1 MLFIGTI
8 IEKKDD
14 FMGIIKLKNSVCVSA
29 VGAVSGKKEYDG
41 AFGDR
46 YDEYS
51 DDDTFGKKTFE
62 QAEEEMQ
69 KRCFAHT
76 LKKGGFKPSDI
87 DAIFAGDLMN
97 QCTASSYGLI
107 DYGVQYFGL
116 FGACSTMAEAI
127 LLSSLCVDGGY
138 FNRCAAIVSSHNCT
152 AERQF
157 RMPIEYGGQRTPTAQ
172 WTVTGSGCAVIE
184 KGNYGMYIKDV
195 LPGIPVDR
203 GVNDA
208 ANMGA
213 AMAPAAADTLKRYFE
228 ESGKKPCDF
237 DVILSGDLGFEGHGL
252 TSELLSLEGYDPG
265 ENYLDCGMLLYK
277 PEQDVHSGGSGCGC
291 SALGL
296 AVYLYERFCKKEIKN
311 ALFIGTGA
319 LMSPMSVAQGHSIPG
334 IAHLIH
340 FSSEV

>member
-1 MLFIGTI
+1 
-8 IEKKDD
+8 
-14 FMGIIKLKNSVCVSA
+14 MGIIKLNNRVCVSTVAA
-29 VGAVSGKKEYDG
+29 VCGKKEYDG
-41 AFGDR
+41 AFGEL
-46 YDEYS
+46 YDEHS
-51 DDDTFGKKTFE
+51 DDDTFGAPTFE

-69 KRCFAHT
+69 RRCFVRA
-76 LKKGGFKPSDI
+76 LKKGGFSVTDI
-87 DAIFAGDLMN
+87 DAVFAGDLMN
-97 QCTASSYGLI
+97 QCTASSYGLL
-107 DYGVQYFGL
+107 DYGRQYFGL
-116 FGACSTMAEAI
+116 FGACSTMAEAL

-138 FNRCAAIVSSHNCT
+138 FSRCAAIVSSHNCT

-157 RMPIEYGGQRTPTAQ
+157 RMPVEYGGQRTPTAQ
-172 WTVTGSGCAVIE
+172 WTVTGSGCALIDT
-184 KGNYGMYIKDV
+184 GSSGMYIKEV

-208 ANMGA
+208 SNMGA
-213 AMAPAAADTLKRYFE
+213 AMAPAAADTLKRYFS
-228 ESGKKPCDF
+228 ESGKSPHDF
-237 DVILSGDLGFEGHGL
+237 DVILTGDLGDEGHGL
-252 TSELLSLEGYDPG
+252 TTELLSYEGFAVK

-296 AVYLYERFCKKEIKN
+296 AVYLYEKFRKKEIKN

-334 IAHLIH
+334 IAHLIR